1 MVPMEGTGHCF
12 FPRVSFVS
20 RVSGMLAFPKVKCL
34 MTLRYSS
41 RVDLALGD
49 IGKEWKRK
57 PEGKIKS

>member
-1 MVPMEGTGHCF
+1 
-12 FPRVSFVS
+12 
-20 RVSGMLAFPKVKCL
+20 MLAFPKVKCL